1 MNDSIEL
8 KLVTEDETEC
18 LHRLQV
24 EAFMPLYEKYQDD
37 DTSPAKES
45 LKRVTEKI
53 IEENS
58 DFYFIVFHGEK
69 VGGVRVRWHQGKKV
83 NENVNWISP
92 IFIIPEFLHIVS
104 LLHLHSSKGFLIK
117 NTLWF
122 NFLLVDILQQLIHFI
137 LHNLFPPNMILY
149 FVLLWPGGS
158 ARFPLVCV
166 VFLQSPRWNSPA
178 YNEEERPLS
187 VCPVTA

>member
-1 MNDSIEL
+1 M

-69 VGGVRVRWHQGKKV
+69 VGGVRVVGIKV
-83 NENVNWISP
+83 KRCIKTL
-92 IFIIPEFLHIVS
+92 IGYLLFFIIPEFQN
-104 LLHLHSSKGFLIK
+104 KGIASTMIEQLFDIYQIPIEWRLDTIK
-117 NTLWF
+117 QKKA
-122 NFLLVDILQQLIHFI
+122 IAI
-137 LHNLFPPNMILY
+137 
-149 FVLLWPGGS
+149 
-158 ARFPLVCV
+158 
-166 VFLQSPRWNSPA
+166 
-178 YNEEERPLS
+178 
-187 VCPVTA
+187 